1 MTDEHRD
8 HEGEPLLD
16 EELAFEEE
24 SGDGTPPVDEG
35 GVEVL
40 AILEAMLFASPEP
53 LSLEELAAGLPGL
66 ESEALE
72 HCLVRLALRDHG
84 RGLQLERIAGGF
96 RLVTKPELAAPLRAL
111 FRFRNQKRLTPATLD
126 VLAIVAY
133 AQPITS
139 PEIQEI
145 RGTDPSYALRVLQER
160 RLIRIVGRKRV
171 VGRPIL
177 YGTTREFLLHFG
189 LDSLE
194 DLPPV
199 EGYGTQVV
207 PAQQRLFPVTENH
220 GEEIG
225 DAELD
230 DDQVEGD
237 QAGGKDPDDAEQ
249 EGRSSRAPREAEEDS
264 EMDAAR
270 REPIVDEALGDEGR
284 LSASSGDAGE

>member
-1 MTDEHRD
+1 MADEHRERED
-8 HEGEPLLD
+8 EPLL
-16 EELAFEEE
+16 EEE
-24 SGDGTPPVDEG
+24 DESVVEAASIDEG

-53 LSLEELAAGLPGL
+53 LTLEELAAGLPGL
-66 ESEALE
+66 ENEALE
-72 HCLVRLALRDHG
+72 HCLSRLGDALRDHG

-207 PAQQRLFPVTENH
+207 PAQQRLFPVTESH
-220 GEEIG
+220 GEEAEG
-225 DAELD
+225 DAET
-230 DDQVEGD
+230 
-237 QAGGKDPDDAEQ
+237 APD
-249 EGRSSRAPREAEEDS
+249 RAPREAEPDPEL
-264 EMDAAR
+264 DAAG
-270 REPIVDEALGDEGR
+270 REPFVEESLGEAGR

>member
-1 MTDEHRD
+1 MADD
-8 HEGEPLLD
+8 HMNHEDDEPLVD
-16 EELAFEEE
+16 EEVPLEEE
-24 SGDGTPPVDEG
+24 NGSEAPPVDEG
-35 GVEVL
+35 GFEVL

-66 ESEALE
+66 ETEALE
-72 HCLVRLALRDHG
+72 RCLLRLGDALKEHG

-220 GEEIG
+220 GEVAEGEDLDAGEDPAG
-225 DAELD
+225 DPQDEEQD
-230 DDQVEGD
+230 T
-237 QAGGKDPDDAEQ
+237 QAPH
-249 EGRSSRAPREAEEDS
+249 APREAEEDA
-264 EMDAAR
+264 ELDAAR
-270 REPIVDEALGDEGR
+270 REPIVDEARGDEGR
-284 LSASSGDAGE
+284 LSASSGETGE